1 MIRVLIVDDDALAL
15 EVHNAYVDR
24 LEGFQVVGLAS
35 GVREALVAVS
45 DPDRAID
52 LVLLDMTMPD
62 GHGLDV
68 ARRIHAVTSTIDII
82 AITAVRDADVVRAA
96 VSAGIVQYLIKP
108 FAFRAFRERLEAY
121 RDYSERLLSAAGPT
135 TQAEVDA
142 LLGTLRTHTAELP
155 KGLTEATLRA
165 VSEALRAGSAALS
178 ATEIADGQGMS
189 RVTARRY
196 LEHLAEAGRAAREPR
211 YGTPG
216 RPEIAYRW
224 ITEA

>member
-15 EVHNAYVDR
+15 EVHSSYVER
-24 LEGFQVVGLAS
+24 LEGFRVVGLAS
-35 GVREALVAVS
+35 GVREALAAVS
-45 DPDRAID
+45 DPAREID

-121 RDYSERLLSAAGPT
+121 RDYSERLRVSAGPT

-142 LLGTLRTHTAELP
+142 LLGTLRTHAAALP
-155 KGLTEATLRA
+155 KGLTEATLRG
-165 VSEALRAGSAALS
+165 VSDALRAGSGALS
-178 ATEIADGQGMS
+178 ATEIADGHGMS

-196 LEHLAEAGRAAREPR
+196 LEHLAEVGRAAREPR

-224 ITEA
+224 ISEA